1 MPTRKV
7 FLDANVIIEAF
18 RIGVWAELSQG
29 HWLETVQKCEQE
41 ALTGENSRAGRVSVD
56 PKQLR
61 AGLKASHLVGR
72 PERNQLVK
80 NHRDCLSMDDGE
92 KDLFAHL
99 FVHASPLP
107 PIIVMSTADK
117 GAIVR
122 AKDLGWLDNLISLEE
137 LLGSCGTSRS
147 KMATLAEAYTAH
159 FSDRGRLFQADRGRR
174 FSVIMDD
181 QGARE

>member
-117 GAIVR
+117 GAI
-122 AKDLGWLDNLISLEE
+122 
-137 LLGSCGTSRS
+137 SRS